1 MSQSFNCNSQN
12 NENYWT
18 IENRYQDCLNE
29 WKKYENCSIRYYNQ
43 SDSLR
48 LAYKKKT

>member
-1 MSQSFNCNSQN
+1 MKI
-12 NENYWT
+12 
-18 IENRYQDCLNE
+18 IEQLKTDIKTVLNE

-48 LAYKKKT
+48 LLIKRNLKIKLRKV